1 MYMHKN
7 RLETFTDGVFAI
19 VITLL
24 ILDIHFPDDS
34 YEHLIHAFIAT
45 IPKMLAYVS
54 SFFVIGLY
62 WTAHH
67 QWFEKVAKV
76 NRTFLWLNIVFLM
89 FISFLPFPT
98 SLLGL
103 YPFEPLPIIV
113 YGVNLMIVNLM
124 GFIMLWYL
132 HRTPEL
138 AAPSFTEEN
147 FKTKIP
153 AYLTVNSS
161 YAIAIAFAHLAP
173 SISYAIYF
181 IVLLA
186 LIFGYGSYSTFD
198 EKTAP
203 NEKSQP

>member
-1 MYMHKN
+1 MQKN

-24 ILDIHFPDDS
+24 ILDIHFPEDN
-34 YEHLIHAFIAT
+34 YEHLIHAFIDT

-54 SFFVIGLY
+54 SFFVIGIY
-62 WTAHH
+62 WVAHH

-138 AAPSFTEEN
+138 AVSSFSHTDFKRPIPIYITINSAYMVAIGCAHVAP
-147 FKTKIP
+147 I
-153 AYLTVNSS
+153 
-161 YAIAIAFAHLAP
+161 
-173 SISYAIYF
+173 ISYGIYF
-181 IVLLA
+181 IVLTI
-186 LIFGYGSYSTFD
+186 LIFGRGSYSACD
-198 EKTAP
+198 RKSAP
-203 NEKSQP
+203 TQRH